1 MLKRSAVFVLTM
13 AVLLPATVFAKP
25 KTKVYNNTPD
35 EVFTAALKT
44 ARERH
49 VVTFTDEKN
58 LMFTFETGTSA
69 FSYGFVANA
78 SVEPEGA
85 SQSKLII
92 NVQHKNDGKNASFSF
107 NAGDRMADKFFD
119 QVEEELANASKP
131 PVAAKPEVPHVD
143 VPPPS
148 AGSKDDAGDKGTVA
162 VASSPDGCDVSVDG
176 AFVGSAP
183 AILKLSPGKHTI
195 SVSQNGYQTW
205 SKDLTVM
212 SGSDVKLNATLTR

>member
-1 MLKRSAVFVLTM
+1 MLKRSAVFVLTL

-25 KTKVYNNTPD
+25 KIKVYNNAPD

-44 ARERH
+44 ARERQ

-69 FSYGFVANA
+69 LSYGFVANA

-85 SQSKLII
+85 GQAKLTI
-92 NVQHKNDGKNASFSF
+92 NVQQKNVGMNASFSF

-119 QVEEELANASKP
+119 QVAEKLANASKQ
-131 PVAAKPEVPHVD
+131 PVATRPEVPRVD
-143 VPPPS
+143 VPPPT
-148 AGSKDDAGDKGTVA
+148 AGSKDDAGDKGTVT
-162 VASSPDGCDVSVDG
+162 VASTPDGCDVSVDG

-183 AILKLSPGKHTI
+183 AILKLSPGKHII

-212 SGSDVKLNATLTR
+212 SGSDVKLNATLPK